1 MVTKMV
7 GARHKARIVAL
18 QALYELDCSS
28 HQPNEALARLLH
40 EKALPDGAAD
50 FARSLVK
57 GVQQNKKNIDDVIRK
72 FAPAFP
78 VEQIAPIDRNI
89 LRLAIFEVLF
99 DNRVPVKAAINEAI
113 ELAKGF
119 GSDTSQKFV
128 NGVLGSVTAIHLQG
142 NKQEVTEKAELT

>member
-1 MVTKMV
+1 MVVKMV
-7 GARHKARIVAL
+7 GARRKARIVAL
-18 QALYELDCSS
+18 QALYELDCSA
-28 HQPNEALARLLH
+28 HQPNEALARLLQ
-40 EKALPDGAAD
+40 EKILPVGAAD
-50 FARSLVK
+50 FARSLVN

-99 DNRVPVKAAINEAI
+99 DNRVPIKAAINEAV
-113 ELAKGF
+113 ELAKSF

-128 NGVLGSVTAIHLQG
+128 NGVLGSVATVYLRE
-142 NKQEVTEKAELT
+142 KKEELTEKAEPA